1 MNIRYYEHLQEVY
14 HIVWSD
20 TSDKEGKTLLE
31 TQMKVS
37 EIMTET
43 NKIRKNKTHPTTS
56 ELIPSKNRTLS
67 IITLY
72 HTTNT
77 ILVQGNQKSI
87 WTNKE
92 FPILKAVLLDMREQ
106 NTLMNEACNK
116 TLEMP
121 GSDTK
126 LPE

>member
-1 MNIRYYEHLQEVY
+1 MNITYYEHLQEVY

-43 NKIRKNKTHPTTS
+43 NKIRNTKTHPTTS
-56 ELIPSKNRTLS
+56 ELIPSKNQTLS

-92 FPILKAVLLDMREQ
+92 FPILKAELLYMREY
-106 NTLMNEACNK
+106 NTLMDEAYNK

-121 GSDTK
+121 GLDTK

>member
-1 MNIRYYEHLQEVY
+1 MNIRCYEHLQEVY
-14 HIVWSD
+14 HIVCSD

-31 TQMKVS
+31 TQVKVS

-43 NKIRKNKTHPTTS
+43 NKNRKNKTHPTTS
-56 ELIPSKNRTLS
+56 ELIPSKNQTLS

-77 ILVQGNQKSI
+77 VLVQGNQKSI

-92 FPILKAVLLDMREQ
+92 FPILKAVLLHITEHNIR
-106 NTLMNEACNK
+106 
-116 TLEMP
+116 
-121 GSDTK
+121 
-126 LPE
+126 

>member
-1 MNIRYYEHLQEVY
+1 MQEVY
-14 HIVWSD
+14 HIVWSG
-20 TSDKEGKTLLE
+20 TSYKEGKTLLE
-31 TQMKVS
+31 TRVKVS

-43 NKIRKNKTHPTTS
+43 NKNRKNKAHPTAS

-67 IITLY
+67 IIILY
-72 HTTNT
+72 HTANT
-77 ILVQGNQKSI
+77 VLVQGNKKSI

-92 FPILKAVLLDMREQ
+92 FPILKAVLLHMREH
-106 NTLMNEACNK
+106 NTLMDEAYNK

>member
-1 MNIRYYEHLQEVY
+1 MNIRCYEHLQEVY
-14 HIVWSD
+14 HIVCSD

-31 TQMKVS
+31 TQVKVS

-43 NKIRKNKTHPTTS
+43 NKNRTNKTHPTTS
-56 ELIPSKNRTLS
+56 ELIPSKNQTLS

-77 ILVQGNQKSI
+77 VLVQGNQKSI

-92 FPILKAVLLDMREQ
+92 FPILKAVLLHITEHNIR
-106 NTLMNEACNK
+106 
-116 TLEMP
+116 
-121 GSDTK
+121 
-126 LPE
+126 

>member
-1 MNIRYYEHLQEVY
+1 M
-14 HIVWSD
+14 
-20 TSDKEGKTLLE
+20 LE
-31 TQMKVS
+31 TQVKVS

-43 NKIRKNKTHPTTS
+43 NKNKKNKTHPTTS
-56 ELIPSKNRTLS
+56 ELIPSKNQTLS

-92 FPILKAVLLDMREQ
+92 FPILKAVLLHMGEQ
-106 NTLMNEACNK
+106 NTLMDEACNK

>member
-14 HIVWSD
+14 HIVWSG

-31 TQMKVS
+31 TLVKIS

-43 NKIRKNKTHPTTS
+43 NKNRKNKTYPITS
-56 ELIPSKNRTLS
+56 ELIPSRSQTLS
-67 IITLY
+67 IIIRY
-72 HTTNT
+72 HTANT
-77 ILVQGNQKSI
+77 VLVQGNQKSI

-92 FPILKAVLLDMREQ
+92 FPILKAVLLHMREH
-106 NTLMNEACNK
+106 NTLMDEAYNK

-126 LPE
+126 LLE